1 MLLAVWYILS
11 VPFIQD
17 LV

>member
-1 MLLAVWYILS
+1 MTFLS

-17 LV
+17 QRGAH